1 MPLMSRLG
9 LLALFLATLAIVN
22 SCGRTG
28 MGGSAGRASAGG
40 RAISGGG
47 LTSVGG
53 WASSM
58 GGQADA
64 APQDAAGGTGGTAT
78 GPSGDAAWLGSGGA
92 TSGDAAW
99 LGSGGA
105 TTSGDAAWLG
115 SDGATTSADSSAVR
129 VVDVSA
135 GSSLTCAVLSDGSL
149 RCWGNGLGYGPVP
162 VVVSKISRA
171 IAVSVGSDGGYSA
184 VALVHVCALIAD
196 GSVQCWGNN
205 TDGQATGTLQSGG
218 GASPA
223 AVAGITSAIAV
234 SAGGQHTCAL
244 LKDGTVRCWGSN
256 SNGQLGNGNTSASGP
271 PTAVVGLGGAV
282 QVSAGASHTCA
293 RLEDGTVQC
302 WGLAPGLNSTPGD
315 IGVSDVV
322 DVSAGYQHSCVV
334 FQDGSVACWGC
345 LYDSGT
351 GPGFNCDERPGTA
364 KVPSVSQAVAIST
377 GYKHRCALLVDH
389 SIQCWG
395 NDGNG
400 KLGIGA
406 SDWYADSGGVNSGL
420 VIGVTQGVKVV
431 VGYDRSCAII
441 ADGSLQC
448 WGAGT
453 ANGGTTSS
461 GVPVPVTGL

>member
-1 MPLMSRLG
+1 MPLMNRLG

-28 MGGSAGRASAGG
+28 MGGSSGRASAGG

-64 APQDAAGGTGGTAT
+64 APQGAAGGTGGTTT
-78 GPSGDAAWLGSGGA
+78 GPSGDAAWLG
-92 TSGDAAW
+92 GD
-99 LGSGGA
+99 GA

-135 GSSLTCAVLSDGSL
+135 GSYLTCAVLSDGTL
-149 RCWGNGLGYGPVP
+149 RCWGNGYGPVP
-162 VVVSKISRA
+162 AVVSKISRA

-244 LKDGTVRCWGSN
+244 LKDGTVQCWGAN
-256 SNGQLGNGNTSASGP
+256 SNGQLGNGTTSAPGP

-293 RLEDGTVQC
+293 RLEDGTVRC

-420 VIGVTQGVKVV
+420 VIGVSQGVKVV

-461 GVPVPVTGL
+461 GVPVPVTVTGL

>member
-1 MPLMSRLG
+1 MPLMNRLG

-28 MGGSAGRASAGG
+28 MGGSSGRASAGG

-64 APQDAAGGTGGTAT
+64 APQGAAGGTGGTTT
-78 GPSGDAAWLGSGGA
+78 GPSGDAAWLG
-92 TSGDAAW
+92 GD
-99 LGSGGA
+99 GA

-135 GSSLTCAVLSDGSL
+135 GSYLTCAVLSDGTL
-149 RCWGNGLGYGPVP
+149 RCWGNGYGPVP
-162 VVVSKISRA
+162 AVVSKISRA
-171 IAVSVGSDGGYSA
+171 IAVSVGSEGGSSGLVASA
-184 VALVHVCALIAD
+184 HVCALIAD

-205 TDGQATGTLQSGG
+205 ADGQATGTQSGG
-218 GASPA
+218 DTSPA

-244 LKDGTVRCWGSN
+244 LKDGTVQCWGAN
-256 SNGQLGNGNTSASGP
+256 SNGQLGNGTTSAPGP

-293 RLEDGTVQC
+293 RLEDGTVRC

-377 GYKHRCALLVDH
+377 GYEHRCALLVDH
-389 SIQCWG
+389 SIKCWG

-400 KLGIGA
+400 KLGIGP
-406 SDWYADSGGVNSGL
+406 SDWYAEAGSINSGR
-420 VIGVTQGVKVV
+420 VVGVTQGVKVV

-448 WGAGT
+448 WGAGA

>member
-9 LLALFLATLAIVN
+9 LLALFLATLAILN

-28 MGGSAGRASAGG
+28 MGGSSGGASAGG
-40 RAISGGG
+40 WAISGGG

-53 WASSM
+53 WTSSM

-64 APQDAAGGTGGTAT
+64 APQDVAGGTGGTTA
-78 GPSGDAAWLGSGGA
+78 GPSGDAAC
-92 TSGDAAW
+92 
-99 LGSGGA
+99 
-105 TTSGDAAWLG
+105 LG

-135 GSSLTCAVLSDGSL
+135 GSSLTCAVLSDESL

-184 VALVHVCALIAD
+184 VALVHVCALITD

-256 SNGQLGNGNTSASGP
+256 SNGQLGNGTTSAPGP

-293 RLEDGTVQC
+293 RLEDGTVRC

-420 VIGVTQGVKVV
+420 VIGVSQGVKVV

-461 GVPVPVTGL
+461 GVPVPVTVTGL

>member
-1 MPLMSRLG
+1 MPLMNRLG

-28 MGGSAGRASAGG
+28 MGGSSGRASAGG

-64 APQDAAGGTGGTAT
+64 APQGAAGGTGGTTT
-78 GPSGDAAWLGSGGA
+78 GPSGDAAWLG
-92 TSGDAAW
+92 GD
-99 LGSGGA
+99 GA

-162 VVVSKISRA
+162 AVVSKISRA
-171 IAVSVGSDGGYSA
+171 IAVSVGSDGGSSELVASA
-184 VALVHVCALIAD
+184 HVCALIAD

-205 TDGQATGTLQSGG
+205 ADGQATGTQSGG
-218 GASPA
+218 DTSPA

-244 LKDGTVRCWGSN
+244 LKDGTVQCWGAN
-256 SNGQLGNGNTSASGP
+256 SNGQLGNGTTSAPGP

-293 RLEDGTVQC
+293 RLEDGTVRC

-377 GYKHRCALLVDH
+377 GYEHRCALLVDH
-389 SIQCWG
+389 SIKCWG

-400 KLGIGA
+400 KLGIGP
-406 SDWYADSGGVNSGL
+406 SDWYAEAGSINSGR
-420 VIGVTQGVKVV
+420 VVGVTQGVKVV

-448 WGAGT
+448 WGAGA

>member
-1 MPLMSRLG
+1 MPLMNRLG
-9 LLALFLATLAIVN
+9 LLALFLATLAILN

-28 MGGSAGRASAGG
+28 MGGSSGRASAGG

-64 APQDAAGGTGGTAT
+64 APQGAAGGTGGTTT
-78 GPSGDAAWLGSGGA
+78 GPSGDAAWLG
-92 TSGDAAW
+92 GD
-99 LGSGGA
+99 GA

-135 GSSLTCAVLSDGSL
+135 GSYLTCAVLSDGTL
-149 RCWGNGLGYGPVP
+149 RCWGNGYGPVP
-162 VVVSKISRA
+162 AVVSKISRA
-171 IAVSVGSDGGYSA
+171 IAVSVGSEGGSSGLVASA
-184 VALVHVCALIAD
+184 HVCALIAD

-205 TDGQATGTLQSGG
+205 ADGQATGTQSGG
-218 GASPA
+218 DTSPA

-244 LKDGTVRCWGSN
+244 LKDGTVQCWGAN
-256 SNGQLGNGNTSASGP
+256 SNGQLGNGTTSAPGP

-293 RLEDGTVQC
+293 RLEDGTVRC

-345 LYDSGT
+345 IYDNCC
-351 GPGFNCDERPGTA
+351 GPGFNCGERPGTA
-364 KVPSVSQAVAIST
+364 KDPSVSQAVAIST
-377 GYKHRCALLVDH
+377 GYEHRCALLVDH
-389 SIQCWG
+389 SIKCWG

-400 KLGIGA
+400 KLGIGP
-406 SDWYADSGGVNSGL
+406 SDWYAEAGSINSGR
-420 VIGVTQGVKVV
+420 VVGVTQGVKVV

-448 WGAGT
+448 WGAGA

>member
-1 MPLMSRLG
+1 MPSISRLG
-9 LLALFLATLAIVN
+9 LLALSVATLTILN

-28 MGGSAGRASAGG
+28 MGGSSGRASAGG

-58 GGQADA
+58 GGQTDA
-64 APQDAAGGTGGTAT
+64 APQDAAGGTGGTTT

-92 TSGDAAW
+92 T
-99 LGSGGA
+99 
-105 TTSGDAAWLG
+105 TTGDAAWLG

-135 GSSLTCAVLSDGSL
+135 GSSLTCAALSDGSL

-162 VVVSKISRA
+162 AVVSKISRA
-171 IAVSVGSDGGYSA
+171 IAVSVGPDRGSSGLVSA
-184 VALVHVCALIAD
+184 HVCALIAD

-205 TDGQATGTLQSGG
+205 ADGQATGTQSGDG
-218 GASPA
+218 TSPA
-223 AVAGITSAIAV
+223 AVAGITSAVAV

-244 LKDGTVRCWGSN
+244 LKDGTVQCWGSN
-256 SNGQLGNGNTSASGP
+256 SNGELGNGTTGAPSP
-271 PTAVVGLGGAV
+271 PTTVVGLRGAV

-322 DVSAGYQHSCVV
+322 DVGAGYQHSCVV
-334 FQDGSVACWGC
+334 FQDGSVDCWGC
-345 LYDSGT
+345 IYDNCCGL
-351 GPGFNCDERPGTA
+351 GFSCGERPGPA
-364 KVPSVSQAVAIST
+364 KDPNVSQAVAIST

-406 SDWYADSGGVNSGL
+406 SDWYADSGNVNSGL
-420 VIGVTQGVKVV
+420 VVGVIQGVKVV

-448 WGAGT
+448 WGAAA

>member
-1 MPLMSRLG
+1 MPLMNRLG

-28 MGGSAGRASAGG
+28 MGGSSGRASAGG

-64 APQDAAGGTGGTAT
+64 APQGAAGGTGGTTT
-78 GPSGDAAWLGSGGA
+78 GPSGDAAWLG
-92 TSGDAAW
+92 GD
-99 LGSGGA
+99 GA

-135 GSSLTCAVLSDGSL
+135 GSYLTCAVLSDGTL
-149 RCWGNGLGYGPVP
+149 RCWGNGYGPVP
-162 VVVSKISRA
+162 AVVSKISRA
-171 IAVSVGSDGGYSA
+171 IAVSVGSEGGSSGLVASA
-184 VALVHVCALIAD
+184 HVCALIAD

-205 TDGQATGTLQSGG
+205 ADGQATGTQSGG
-218 GASPA
+218 DTSPA

-244 LKDGTVRCWGSN
+244 LKDGTVQCWGSN
-256 SNGQLGNGNTSASGP
+256 SNGQLGNGTTSAPGP

-293 RLEDGTVQC
+293 RLEDGTVRC

-345 LYDSGT
+345 IYDNCC
-351 GPGFNCDERPGTA
+351 GPGFNCGERPGTA
-364 KVPSVSQAVAIST
+364 KDPSVSQAVAIST
-377 GYKHRCALLVDH
+377 GYEHRCALLVDH
-389 SIQCWG
+389 SIKCWG

-400 KLGIGA
+400 KLGIGP
-406 SDWYADSGGVNSGL
+406 SDWYAEAGSINSGR
-420 VIGVTQGVKVV
+420 VVGVTQGVKVV

-448 WGAGT
+448 WGAGA

>member
-1 MPLMSRLG
+1 MPLMNRLG

-28 MGGSAGRASAGG
+28 MGGSSGRASAGG

-64 APQDAAGGTGGTAT
+64 APQDATGGTGGTTA
-78 GPSGDAAWLGSGGA
+78 GPSGDAAC
-92 TSGDAAW
+92 
-99 LGSGGA
+99 
-105 TTSGDAAWLG
+105 LG

-256 SNGQLGNGNTSASGP
+256 SNGQLGNGTTSTPGP

-293 RLEDGTVQC
+293 RLEDGTVRC

-345 LYDSGT
+345 IYDNCC
-351 GPGFNCDERPGTA
+351 GPGFNCGERPGTA
-364 KVPSVSQAVAIST
+364 KDPSVSQAVAIST

-420 VIGVTQGVKVV
+420 VIGVSQGVKVV

-441 ADGSLQC
+441 ADGSLEC

-461 GVPVPVTGL
+461 GVPVPVTVTGL